1 MSKSPAKSQAAWKQD
16 TLEGLE
22 KGSRVW
28 YKAGAN
34 SWVLGTLQKAPQPG
48 QQGGQWTVA
57 LDSEAG
63 EGTGQV
69 RAALSIASA
78 ALYTVCMKDLS
89 AQVPAHKEAE
99 GVMKTHAVKLQQYA
113 KLTRVPCMVQV
124 ITCRVDLLVPANPVI
139 LDGVADLTGLTYLN
153 EPSILHGL
161 NLRYSEDLIYT
172 HAGPV
177 LIAINPFKQ
186 VSRQRNA

>member
-1 MSKSPAKSQAAWKQD
+1 MAGRNRQLKAASGRPGAWVSKSPAKSQAAWKQD

-34 SWVLGTLQKAPQPG
+34 SWVLGTLQKTPQPG

-69 RAALSIASA
+69 RVALSVALA
-78 ALYTVCMKDLS
+78 ALYTLCAKDLS
-89 AQVPAHKEAE
+89 
-99 GVMKTHAVKLQQYA
+99 VMKAHAVKLQQYA
-113 KLTRVPCMVQV
+113 KLTRVPCMLQV
-124 ITCRVDLLVPANPVI
+124 ITCRVDLLVPANPRHS
-139 LDGVADLTGLTYLN
+139 GWG
-153 EPSILHGL
+153 G
-161 NLRYSEDLIYT
+161 
-172 HAGPV
+172 
-177 LIAINPFKQ
+177 
-186 VSRQRNA
+186 

>member
-1 MSKSPAKSQAAWKQD
+1 MAGRNRQLKAASGRPGAWVSKSPAKSQAAWKQD

-69 RAALSIASA
+69 RVALFCCFGSP
-78 ALYTVCMKDLS
+78 V
-89 AQVPAHKEAE
+89 
-99 GVMKTHAVKLQQYA
+99 HAVHRILVSPGA
-113 KLTRVPCMVQV
+113 CITR
-124 ITCRVDLLVPANPVI
+124 RLK
-139 LDGVADLTGLTYLN
+139 
-153 EPSILHGL
+153 
-161 NLRYSEDLIYT
+161 
-172 HAGPV
+172 
-177 LIAINPFKQ
+177 KQ
-186 VSRQRNA
+186 